1 LLASKY
7 KHSTIVFALSQRR
20 PFGNRA
26 RIAASAI
33 SLRRSGESFAARA
46 FAAADAIC
54 LRRTDESFAAR
65 AFPPMLCISEA
76 ESLFFT
82 RQS

>member
-1 LLASKY
+1 MSQLR
-7 KHSTIVFALSQRR
+7 ALRI
-20 PFGNRA
+20 RA
-26 RIAASAI
+26 RTAASAI

-46 FAAADAIC
+46 FAAPDAIC
-54 LRRTDESFAAR
+54 LRRADESFAAR
-65 AFPPMLCISEA
+65 AFPPIFCISEA